1 MHTPASAG
9 LVVTRATTDAQLEQ
23 LAQVRRRVDPD
34 ANPTVDG
41 LRHSQGRSPDLIHV
55 VATLDGELAGCGYAG
70 SFPGSERAEYIG
82 ADMSVVP
89 ELRRRGIGTELYRV
103 VSRHASSLGKAG
115 LTVETREDDPDS
127 IAWTERRG
135 FTEVER
141 QKAVALELDRA
152 DVVEPAPP
160 VGVVFVSRAERPDV
174 ERAMYAAALEA
185 GKDIPGLD
193 GEHEPTFEQ
202 WLSIEIEPPSA
213 KPEFSFVALAGEEVI
228 GFASLRVFGD
238 PTTGYHALTAV
249 VREWRGHGV
258 ATALKRAQ
266 IEAAQRAG
274 LRRLVTESEETNAP
288 MRRLNEKLGYRPIP
302 GNVVLRGP
310 LAERSSS

>member
-41 LRHSQGRSPDLIHV
+41 LRHSQHRSPDLIHV

-70 SFPGSERAEYIG
+70 SFPGSEGAEYIG

-89 ELRRRGIGTELYRV
+89 ELRRRGVGTELYRV
-103 VSRHASSLGKAG
+103 VSRHARSLGKAG

-127 IAWTERRG
+127 IAWLERRG

-160 VGVVFVSRAERPDV
+160 VGVVVVSRAERPDV

-185 GKDIPGLD
+185 GKDVPGLD

-202 WLSIEIEPPSA
+202 WLSIEVEPPSA

-249 VREWRGHGV
+249 VRDWRGRGV

-266 IEAAQRAG
+266 IEAACRAG

-310 LAERSSS
+310 LAETSSS